1 MKESMMKNLYYHSV
15 ESILSR
21 KYFEHSRVIA
31 GQSGLQRQV
40 KWVHVVEVTSIK
52 NLLNGKE
59 LILTTGL
66 ALKEESAFLCLLN
79 QLIES
84 DAAALCIELDTNIST
99 IPQRV
104 LEMADHHDFPI
115 IVFEKEVPF
124 VSITHDIHS
133 VLINQQYEMIKKLD
147 DYAQLLNKKL
157 LSVNQLQGIL
167 NILHK
172 ELDVPVIF
180 QVKEQEPE
188 IHPPLRR
195 SEEMKIRKWYQVYIG
210 EGNGYF
216 TSAKVI
222 LFDQE
227 YAELSIFRNDHPF
240 SEYEMLILDRTS
252 TALAQFIMRELYF
265 DEKKR
270 IEESKWIMS
279 WLKGEQSN
287 ERLEAYLRELK
298 LDIHGGVV
306 CIFSEEKES
315 EPQDLTYFNLVA
327 RSIFEQQ
334 GFHGLPEKC
343 GSDQMFILLDTRERI
358 DWKKRLK
365 AALEKIQ
372 HSHFL
377 SHKKDSVISIGKY
390 QEEMMNIHVSFKTA
404 QESLLFRSKINGDSR
419 FFFFDDLH
427 LYRLISIVNNN
438 VNLSE
443 MIEEYLHPLIL
454 YDEENEGSLLLTLKV
469 FLSCQGSKQETAKR
483 LFIVRQTL
491 YHRLKKIEELLGE
504 DFMSSD
510 KRLAIEFL
518 LSAHDYL
525 NPLKVGEKQSVLK

>member
-1 MKESMMKNLYYHSV
+1 MMKNLYYHSV

-31 GQSGLQRQV
+31 GQNGLQRQV

-52 NLLNGKE
+52 NLLNGHE

-66 ALKEESAFLCLLN
+66 ALKEETAFLYLLN

-84 DAAALCIELDTNIST
+84 EAAALCIELDTNISR
-99 IPQRV
+99 IPLRI
-104 LEMADHHDFPI
+104 LELANQHDFPV
-115 IVFEKEVPF
+115 IVFDREVPF

-157 LSVNQLQGIL
+157 LSVNELQGIL

-172 ELDVPVIF
+172 ELEVPVIF
-180 QVKEQEPE
+180 RVKEQEPE
-188 IHPPLRR
+188 IHPPLKR
-195 SEEMKIRKWYQVYIG
+195 SEEMKIRKWYEAPIAEEQ
-210 EGNGYF
+210 GYF

-227 YAELSIFRNDHPF
+227 YAELSIYRNDHPF
-240 SEYEMLILDRTS
+240 SEYEILILDRTS
-252 TALAQFIMRELYF
+252 TALAQFIMRDLYF

-270 IEESKWIMS
+270 MEESKWIMS

-287 ERLEAYLRELK
+287 EQLEGYLRELK
-298 LDIHGGVV
+298 LDINGGVV
-306 CIFSEEKES
+306 CVFSDENDR

-334 GFHGLPEKC
+334 GFHGLTEKC
-343 GSDQMFILLDTRERI
+343 GSGQLFILLDTRGRF

-365 AALEKIQ
+365 AALEKILQ
-372 HSHFL
+372 SHFL
-377 SHKKDSVISIGKY
+377 SHKENSVISVGKY
-390 QEEMMNIHVSFKTA
+390 QEEMMNISVSYKTA
-404 QESLLFRSKINGDSR
+404 QESLLFRSKIDGGSR
-419 FFFFDDLH
+419 FYFFDDLH

-443 MIEEYLHPLIL
+443 MIEEYLHPLLL
-454 YDEENEGSLLLTLKV
+454 YDKENEGSLLLTLKV
-469 FLSCQGSKQETAKR
+469 FLSCQGSKQETAKK

-491 YHRLKKIEELLGE
+491 YHRLRKIEELLGE
-504 DFMSSD
+504 DFMSPD

-525 NPLKVGEKQSVLK
+525 NPLKFVKKQAAK